1 MAAGF
6 GPGRFAAGGRKR
18 RDLAAAVMGRKRSV
32 GARKNKAPRFA
43 GNALVKNSRYLF
55 FRAQS
60 TYVV

>member
-18 RDLAAAVMGRKRSV
+18 RDLAAAVMGRKGSV
-32 GARKNKAPRFA
+32 GVRFA

-55 FRAQS
+55 FREQS